1 VAIRVE
7 CPQCKQTLEAPDE
20 FAGRVAICPA
30 CRTKVQ
36 IPSTPMTPVVPATS
50 ASDAA
55 APVATPQPLASKPR
69 PTRSV
74 DRIESIVSDVRAE
87 LRTLNRRLGCLI
99 GLVVVVAALGFA
111 AAFYLL
117 HQATRLY

>member
-7 CPQCKQTLEAPDE
+7 CPNCKQTLEAPDE

-30 CRTKVQ
+30 CRTRVQ
-36 IPSTPMTPVVPATS
+36 IPSVQIPAARAIDAPPQPTS
-50 ASDAA
+50 
-55 APVATPQPLASKPR
+55 PQPLETKPR

-74 DRIESIVSDVRAE
+74 DRIESIASDVRAE

-99 GLVVVVAALGFA
+99 GLVVIIAALGITA
-111 AAFYLL
+111 AYLL
-117 HQATRLY
+117 FRQASQLY

>member
-7 CPQCKQTLEAPDE
+7 CPNCKQTLESPDE

-36 IPSTPMTPVVPATS
+36 IPSVQIPTAPA
-50 ASDAA
+50 AG
-55 APVATPQPLASKPR
+55 APPQLTTPQPLETKPR

-74 DRIESIVSDVRAE
+74 DRIESIASDVRAE

-99 GLVVVVAALGFA
+99 GLVVIVAALGSA
-111 AAFYLL
+111 AAFFLL
-117 HQATRLY
+117 HQASELY